1 MFCIFSSS
9 FFHVRHIRFPQA
21 PGAPPLLPPG
31 ALPLGPPATL
41 TLQLS
46 HPLEPAPKQ
55 KDKKEKEAIKKTHIR
70 TEIVLKTKQMG
81 IILIFFFF
89 FFLNKLL
96 LC

>member
-1 MFCIFSSS
+1 MFFFVCFLAFSALNIVMFCIFSSS

-55 KDKKEKEAIKKTHIR
+55 KDKKEKEAIKKT
-70 TEIVLKTKQMG
+70 TLGQK
-81 IILIFFFF
+81 
-89 FFLNKLL
+89 
-96 LC
+96 